1 MKKYLLIG
9 LLFLPLILSGC
20 FFNKKNQA
28 PAVIEPSEQT
38 YRSQD
43 FENFYFSAKYPN
55 GWELTENSN
64 GLLGYLKNQIT
75 FVQKLVTDMSPQI
88 TVTVVKT
95 ADRQKLLNDYKIESQ
110 SQTEISGS
118 LAMSL
123 IGALA
128 TNDQERFEAI
138 LAESGPYVIFVK
150 TNYPGSQ
157 AFADFKDRLSF
168 PKLSL
173 PSQKPKSDKITLS
186 LYFDKA
192 DAGGQN
198 YDCSAKTVRQVVV
211 ERPEAELGLIPLAV
225 KLLLQ
230 LSVPEDLA
238 KTGLSTSLD
247 LNTRLYSFGYENNK
261 AIVNFDASL
270 NAGGGSCLMTLRRS
284 QIEKTLMALNQVS
297 DLQIKQVEIQVD
309 GESDTALQP

>member
-1 MKKYLLIG
+1 MKKYLLIC

-28 PAVIEPSEQT
+28 PANEPKEQT

-55 GWELTENSN
+55 GWDLTENSN
-64 GLLGYLKNQIT
+64 GLLGDLKNHIT
-75 FVQKLVTDMSPQI
+75 FAQHLVSGSGELI
-88 TVTVVKT
+88 SVIVVKT
-95 ADRQKLLNDYKIESQ
+95 ADRQKLINDYKIESQ
-110 SQTEISGS
+110 TQTEVSGS
-118 LAMSL
+118 LALSMTGVMPL
-123 IGALA
+123 YD
-128 TNDQERFEAI
+128 NERFEAI
-138 LAESGPYVIFVK
+138 LAESGNYLIFVK
-150 TNYPGSQ
+150 TNRPGSQ
-157 AFADFKDRLSF
+157 AFVDFKDRLSF
-168 PKLSL
+168 PKLAL

-186 LYFDKA
+186 IYFNKA
-192 DAGGQN
+192 DSTGQHF
-198 YDCSAKTVRQVVV
+198 DCSAKAVRQVVV

-238 KTGLSTSLD
+238 KTGLSTGLD

-297 DLQIKQVEIQVD
+297 NLQIKQVQIQVD
-309 GESDTALQP
+309 GDADTALQP